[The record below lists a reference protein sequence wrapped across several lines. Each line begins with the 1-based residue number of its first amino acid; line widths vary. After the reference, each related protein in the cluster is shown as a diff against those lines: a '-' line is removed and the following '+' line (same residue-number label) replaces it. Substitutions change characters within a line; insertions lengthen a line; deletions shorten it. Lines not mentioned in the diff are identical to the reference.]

1 MDEATAIH
9 QRLETAATAR
19 NLLFLAWRE
28 FAELQEKIMNG
39 REKNNDSGNCFN
51 PRIARKL

>member
-1 MDEATAIH
+1 MDETAT
-9 QRLETAATAR
+9 RLETAALAR

-39 REKNNDSGNCFN
+39 REKICEHN
-51 PRIARKL
+51 